1 VCGSPIA
8 EHLCVAEGAASTN
21 STNRTKGNERLAT
34 RLKDASVLW
43 AQGGLGNQLF
53 QLNAGLTMSEEPG
66 DLLVSTS
73 SYGRDRL
80 RQFEL
85 GALLS
90 PLALTTSTEDF
101 RLGQPYDW
109 RGRQR
114 SKSRDR
120 SMTNV
125 FSDPHPLPSAFRPR
139 TFNIGFFQDEASL
152 ALPSKATTA
161 LLIEYRRTASSRR
174 AAKSRPVLHVRRGDY
189 TSSPAA
195 QRTFG
200 TLSRRYYDAACS
212 ALGIRVEDCVIFT
225 DDPAAVEHEF
235 GVPRSDIVGPEDI
248 ESPLDTLVAM
258 SHASALVIPN
268 STFSWWAAELA
279 SGAPVVAPS
288 TWFFDRPGNLRR
300 PGWVAV
306 PNA

>member
-1 VCGSPIA
+1 M
-8 EHLCVAEGAASTN
+8 
-21 STNRTKGNERLAT
+21 AT

-53 QLNAGLTMSEEPG
+53 QLNAGLTLSDAPA

-90 PLALTTSTEDF
+90 TSAMTTPTEDF
-101 RLGQPYDW
+101 RLGQPYNW

-120 SMTNV
+120 SMVNI
-125 FSDPHPLPSAFRPR
+125 FSDSEMNPSAFRR
-139 TFNIGFFQDEASL
+139 GTFNIGFFQDEASL
-152 ALPSKATTA
+152 ALPTDATTA
-161 LLIEYRRTASSRR
+161 LVAEYRRKTSIATS
-174 AAKSRPVLHVRRGDY
+174 AEGRPVLHVRRGDY
-189 TSSPAA
+189 TTSPAA

-200 TLSRRYYDAACS
+200 TLSRLYYEAACS
-212 ALGIRVEDCVIFT
+212 RLGIRIDDCVIYT
-225 DDPAAVEHEF
+225 DDPATVQREF
-235 GVPRSDIVGPEDI
+235 DVPRSDIVGPEDI

-258 SHASALVIPN
+258 SRASALVIPN

-279 SGAPVVAPS
+279 SGVPVAAPS

-300 PGWVAV
+300 ADWVAV

>member
-1 VCGSPIA
+1 M
-8 EHLCVAEGAASTN
+8 
-21 STNRTKGNERLAT
+21 
-34 RLKDASVLW
+34 LW

-53 QLNAGLTMSEEPG
+53 QLNAGLTLSDLPG
-66 DLLVSTS
+66 QLRVSTS

-85 GALLS
+85 GALLPPS
-90 PLALTTSTEDF
+90 SLTTRLEDF
-101 RLGQPYDW
+101 LLGQPYDW

-114 SKSRDR
+114 SRTRDR

-125 FSDPHPLPSAFRPR
+125 FSEPEPLTSAFKPG

-152 ALPSKATTA
+152 ALSSEATTTRLA
-161 LLIEYRRTASSRR
+161 DYRRTVQVTKTSE
-174 AAKSRPVLHVRRGDY
+174 KRPVLHVRRGDY

-200 TLSRRYYDAACS
+200 TLTRRYYEAACR
-212 ALGIRVEDCVIFT
+212 ALEVSIDDCVIYT
-225 DDPAAVEHEF
+225 DDPVAVEQEF
-235 GVPRSDIVGPEDI
+235 GVSRSDIVGPEDI
-248 ESPLDTLVAM
+248 VSPLDTLVAM
-258 SHASALVIPN
+258 SRASALVIPN

-279 SGAPVVAPS
+279 SDVPVAAPG
-288 TWFFDRPGNLRR
+288 TWFFDRPANLRR
-300 PGWVAV
+300 ADWVSV